1 MAGVKVVLNYAGVG
15 ELLHQ
20 VGAVYCGSL
29 AQDMAASCGDGYE
42 AETIRAGTRT
52 IAVVRAV
59 SGKAQLENLDGNT
72 ILKAVGNG

>member
-52 IAVVRAV
+52 IAVVRTTHREAI
-59 SGKAQLENLDGNT
+59 QDNLDNNT
-72 ILKAVGNG
+72 ILRACGND